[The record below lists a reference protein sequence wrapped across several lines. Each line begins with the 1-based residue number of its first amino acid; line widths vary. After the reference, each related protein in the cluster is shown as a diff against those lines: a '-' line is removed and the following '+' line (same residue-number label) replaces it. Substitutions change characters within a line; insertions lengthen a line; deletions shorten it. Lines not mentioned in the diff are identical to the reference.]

1 MHLNPSS
8 SQKPEN
14 QNLDF
19 RLPEPIT
26 NYPGLSFDGGA
37 SPNDIDR
44 MSPDMGEALALVP
57 IGHEPVAVFPPFS
70 VHRRVPAIGVI
81 FSEKKSQKF
90 KRRNGRKSSS
100 FMEKVMPSEFSS
112 RLWNFLGNV
121 GTNVLC
127 MRPRVQRY
135 LFSSRSED
143 HDLGKY
149 VHDLCSDGRTH
160 ALFPVPVFS

>member
-1 MHLNPSS
+1 MFQSVYLNPSS
-8 SQKPEN
+8 SQKPEI

-81 FSEKKSQKF
+81 FSEKKTKL

-100 FMEKVMPSEFSS
+100 FMEGIPSEFGS
-112 RLWNFLGNV
+112 RMWNFLGNV

-135 LFSSRSED
+135 LFSSRSEVYD
-143 HDLGKY
+143 PGM
-149 VHDLCSDGRTH
+149 
-160 ALFPVPVFS
+160 

>member
-1 MHLNPSS
+1 M
-8 SQKPEN
+8 K
-14 QNLDF
+14 
-19 RLPEPIT
+19 IK
-26 NYPGLSFDGGA
+26 GLSFDGGA

-70 VHRRVPAIGVI
+70 VHRRVPAVGVI
-81 FSEKKSQKF
+81 FSEKKTKL

-100 FMEKVMPSEFSS
+100 FMDKMPSEFGS

-127 MRPRVQRY
+127 MRPRVQRD
-135 LFSSRSED
+135 LFSSRSVD
-143 HDLGKY
+143 HDLGM
-149 VHDLCSDGRTH
+149 
-160 ALFPVPVFS
+160 

>member
-1 MHLNPSS
+1 M
-8 SQKPEN
+8 K
-14 QNLDF
+14 
-19 RLPEPIT
+19 IK
-26 NYPGLSFDGGA
+26 GLSFDGGA

-70 VHRRVPAIGVI
+70 VHRRVPAVGVI
-81 FSEKKSQKF
+81 FSEKKTKL
-90 KRRNGRKSSS
+90 KRRNGRKSSA
-100 FMEKVMPSEFSS
+100 FMDRIPSEFGS
-112 RLWNFLGNV
+112 RMLNFLGNV

-149 VHDLCSDGRTH
+149 VHDLCSDGRRH

>member
-1 MHLNPSS
+1 MSNRIFVSKL
-8 SQKPEN
+8 SQPKSGFFFSV
-14 QNLDF
+14 NLDTF
-19 RLPEPIT
+19 LL
-26 NYPGLSFDGGA
+26 GLSFDGGA

-149 VHDLCSDGRTH
+149 VHDLCSDGRRH